1 MDWVSVA
8 DSVADSSIMS
18 DYEALLHFNKKAV
31 SAEMIQYLASS
42 TACII
47 QVRKPN
53 KLVDVGVPAPSLAHF
68 IKGLVLHSNV
78 QTPTLMATAVY
89 LAKLRSIIPGN
100 VYGIETTRHRIF
112 LGCLILAAKTLNDSS
127 PLNKHWALYTDGLL
141 HIHEVNTI
149 ERELLEYFDWNVT
162 VTTNELIT
170 CLAPFLQPI
179 KDQFFRQ
186 KQQDYLL
193 FNAPMQGNLREYIAS
208 TSGSGAEPHARS
220 SSNLSIP
227 SLASTATLST
237 VGSRRS
243 RMTHNRIYSIDEMDE
258 NSPQSSRKYSPYRSP
273 LSDVENVNITYVS
286 PVMKKGSMAKT
297 PGGARPVIL
306 NNGIDRPSSQKA
318 TIKRSRWHSIFT

>member
-1 MDWVSVA
+1 MNWKFEPILQISIA
-8 DSVADSSIMS
+8 PSIMS
-18 DYEALLHFNKKAV
+18 DYEALLQFNKRAV

-47 QVRKPN
+47 QVKN
-53 KLVDVGVPAPSLAHF
+53 SNNLVDVGLPAPSLTNF

-162 VTTNELIT
+162 VTTKDLIT

-179 KDQFFRQ
+179 KEQFIRQ

-193 FNAPMQGNLREYIAS
+193 FNAPMQGNLREYITSTS
-208 TSGSGAEPHARS
+208 TSGPDSHARS

-243 RMTHNRIYSIDEMDE
+243 RLAYNRIGSIDELDE
-258 NSPQSSRKYSPYRSP
+258 RSPQATRKYSPYRSP
-273 LSDVENVNITYVS
+273 LSDVENVTYVS
-286 PVMKKGSMAKT
+286 PVIKKGPQASNGT
-297 PGGARPVIL
+297 RPVIL
-306 NNGIDRPSSQKA
+306 DKSMKPSQQNF
-318 TIKRSRWHSIFT
+318 TTKRSRWHSIFT

>member
-1 MDWVSVA
+1 
-8 DSVADSSIMS
+8 MS
-18 DYEALLHFNKKAV
+18 DYEALLHFNKRAV
-31 SAEMIQYLASS
+31 SSDMIQYLASS

-47 QVRKPN
+47 QVKKSN
-53 KLVDVGVPAPSLAHF
+53 KFAEVGPLAPPLTHF
-68 IKGLVLHSNV
+68 IKSLVLHSNV

-179 KDQFFRQ
+179 KEQFIRQ

-208 TSGSGAEPHARS
+208 TSGNGPDSHARS

-243 RMTHNRIYSIDEMDE
+243 RSTNNLIYSIDEMDE
-258 NSPQSSRKYSPYRSP
+258 YSAKSSRKYSPYRSP
-273 LSDVENVNITYVS
+273 LSDVENINTSYIS
-286 PVMKKGSMAKT
+286 PAMKKSSMGPAVS
-297 PGGARPVIL
+297 GARPLIL
-306 NNGIDRPSSQKA
+306 DNGMRKPSSEKVK
-318 TIKRSRWHSIFT
+318 IRRSKWHSIFT